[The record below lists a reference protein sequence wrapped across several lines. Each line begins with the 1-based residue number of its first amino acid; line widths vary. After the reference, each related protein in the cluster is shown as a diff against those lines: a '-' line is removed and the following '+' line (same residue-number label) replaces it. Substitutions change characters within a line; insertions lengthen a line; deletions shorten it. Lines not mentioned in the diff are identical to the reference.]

1 MPLNVAIL
9 RALVDGSKQQAQL
22 RHATGA
28 PAQTTLRAQLKRLV
42 ELGAIEKHR
51 RNRFPGILEYE
62 LTDSGRGL
70 VMVADVLE
78 RWLRQAPEGP
88 LEVESNAAKA
98 AVKALAVA
106 WSSTMLRALA
116 AGPLSLT
123 ELDRVISSLSYPAL
137 ERRLTAMR
145 LAGQLEAAP
154 GNGRGTPY
162 AVTEWLRHGMAPL
175 GTAAQWERRH
185 MPEETAPIGR
195 LDAETAFLL
204 TVPLLQAP
212 AELAGRC
219 RMAAEIPNGTGRLAG
234 VSVSMEGGRVVSCT
248 TQLDDKPDAWA
259 LGTSTAWLG
268 AVIER
273 DISRLEIGGDS
284 GLARALIEALREAL
298 LGTNRPLALDSDH
311 PIEEDKSN

>member
-62 LTDSGRGL
+62 LTNSGRGL
-70 VMVADVLE
+70 IVVAEVLE
-78 RWLRQAPEGP
+78 RWLSQAPEGP
-88 LEVESNAAKA
+88 LDIESSAAKG
-98 AVKALAVA
+98 AVKALAMA

-123 ELDRVISSLSYPAL
+123 ELDRVIASLSYPAL
-137 ERRLTAMR
+137 ERRLSAMR
-145 LAGQLEAAP
+145 LAGQLEAFR
-154 GNGRGTPY
+154 GTGRGTPY
-162 AVTEWLRHGMAPL
+162 VVTEWLRRGIAPL
-175 GTAAQWERRH
+175 AVAAQWERRH
-185 MPEETAPIGR
+185 TPRETAPIGR

-204 TVPLLQAP
+204 TMPLLQP
-212 AELAGRC
+212 PPELAGRC
-219 RMAAEIPNGTGRLAG
+219 RMAAEIPNGSGRLAG
-234 VSVSMEGGRVVSCT
+234 GSVSVEGGRVLSCT

-268 AVIER
+268 AVVEK
-273 DISRLEIGGDS
+273 DISRLEVGGNS
-284 GLARALIEALREAL
+284 GLARALVEGLREAL
-298 LGTNRPLALDSDH
+298 FGTNRPLALDSEH